1 MRTLFF
7 FGLTL
12 CFGLTQSLKAQT
24 SKLTQQFDKIYM
36 VDSNSTLIIPI
47 QYDGPIFSSGKF
59 GPYGNN
65 HANLIF
71 YNFKTDTYK
80 KLFAKDTYIQRFYRY
95 DYFERRMKP
104 NVNQTQKYIFY
115 LVMDTDRNNNGKI
128 DDDDPVSLYVSTLY
142 GDELRKL
149 SSINENVLSFEI
161 FEKENFAMIEI
172 QRDGNQDNA
181 FTSKDNDYYYIK
193 LDLETLSFG
202 KPIEIK

>member
-1 MRTLFF
+1 MRTFLF

-12 CFGLTQSLKAQT
+12 CIGLTQSLIAQS
-24 SKLTQQFDKIYM
+24 SKLTQQFDKIYL

-47 QYDGPIFSSGKF
+47 QYDAPIFSSAKF
-59 GPYGNN
+59 VPYG
-65 HANLIF
+65 HYYANLIF

-80 KLFAKDTYIQRFYRY
+80 KLFAKDTYIKRFYQR
-95 DYFERRMKP
+95 DYFERRTRAT
-104 NVNQTQKYIFY
+104 VNQTQKYIFY

-128 DDDDPVSLYVSTLY
+128 DDSDPVCLYVSTLN
-142 GDELRKL
+142 GDDLRRV

-161 FEKENFAMIEI
+161 FEKENFAMVEI
-172 QRDGNQDNA
+172 QRDANQDNA